1 MGTPRTWA
9 ERRPSPR
16 PRSRGCKRRGPRPGR
31 HGGRLGGGERSA
43 RPGAAPR
50 GQDARGGRGA
60 SAGGR
65 GAQRAVTSGWRAHG
79 RSAPSRTATGGGGRR
94 RSPTSRP
101 AGPLGKGAACG
112 WRAAAAGARG
122 RGGVHKG
129 GPAGGGGGL
138 RSGAPAGRGEGP
150 RLYPWGLLFPGTLGG
165 KREAF
170 VTITLAFALSADG
183 GPGTGLFPGPHTG
196 IRLAASGSRSQC
208 VRTSGASWHRA
219 RLRPPRL
226 GVTCSPGP
234 APGPREGLRPEP
246 GSGIGCLSSW
256 CYLCL
261 SFVRAGF

>member
-1 MGTPRTWA
+1 MGCGR
-9 ERRPSPR
+9 ER
-16 PRSRGCKRRGPRPGR
+16 
-31 HGGRLGGGERSA
+31 
-43 RPGAAPR
+43 
-50 GQDARGGRGA
+50 
-60 SAGGR
+60 
-65 GAQRAVTSGWRAHG
+65 
-79 RSAPSRTATGGGGRR
+79 
-94 RSPTSRP
+94 
-101 AGPLGKGAACG
+101 
-112 WRAAAAGARG
+112 
-122 RGGVHKG
+122 
-129 GPAGGGGGL
+129 
-138 RSGAPAGRGEGP
+138 RGEGP
-150 RLYPWGLLFPGTLGG
+150 RLYPWDLLFPGTLGG

-183 GPGTGLFPGPHTG
+183 GPGAGLFPVPHTG

-261 SFVRAGF
+261 SFCEGRVLNPRRPFRPRLRPLGLEGAGEGTACASRGEGRVFMGKRILSTLFKKRNKGKKKKNQNPNQQQQQSKNPKPQAPLSESLSCLPAWAMHACWARK